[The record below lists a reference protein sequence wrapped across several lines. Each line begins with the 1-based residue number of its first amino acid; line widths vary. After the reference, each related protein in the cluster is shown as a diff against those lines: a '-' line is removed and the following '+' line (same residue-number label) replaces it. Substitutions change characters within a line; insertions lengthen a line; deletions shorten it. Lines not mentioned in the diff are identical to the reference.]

1 MALRIVN
8 CDIENTSKKF
18 EVLLTWSVVGFR
30 ILTAMGKNQ
39 FLSLSVNIVML
50 LVNQTKKKKNK
61 TTNKS
66 QQREVL
72 YLCCFTEIVVNTVL
86 LENGTV

>member
-50 LVNQTKKKKNK
+50 LVNQTKKQNK